1 MYILIPVITMQR
13 ENKQTVMLQQIVQIV
28 FQQRQRLKYDILTGF
43 ASFLHSIKGKVMKLH
58 RWKAYPANGCWRVF
72 TSQAYA
78 KKYAG
83 EDGFVVDLYATKLA

>member
-1 MYILIPVITMQR
+1 
-13 ENKQTVMLQQIVQIV
+13 
-28 FQQRQRLKYDILTGF
+28 
-43 ASFLHSIKGKVMKLH
+43 MKLH
-58 RWKAYPANGCWRVF
+58 RWKAYPTNGSWRVF